1 MKVTCFGSGSDGNA
15 HLIQSGE
22 TALLVD
28 SGVPVRGLRSG
39 LRQAGVLDGELSAIL
54 ISHEH
59 HDHIRSARQI
69 SRYQPVPFYG
79 TAGTERA
86 MGRKLVV
93 DWETISDGQQFAVKN
108 LRITPVMVSHD
119 AQEPVGFIVE
129 EGDLKVAIFTD
140 LGEPNADVASAIQ
153 GASLIIIEANYDAEM
168 LRIGPY
174 PAHLKKRIRGP
185 LGHLANDEC
194 AELIENHIDGQT
206 TDVWLAHLSEKNN
219 RPDIAKLAVE
229 KRLRSTSAVPK
240 IVTLPRFGQSVFWDS
255 VAAANRPQQTSLF

>member
-22 TALLVD
+22 TALLID

-39 LRQAGVLDGELSAIL
+39 LRQAGVLDGQLNAIL

-59 HDHIRSARQI
+59 HDHIRSASQI

-79 TAGTERA
+79 TVGTVRA
-86 MGRKLVV
+86 VGRKLLVE
-93 DWETISDGQQFAVKN
+93 WETMREGEQFTIRN
-108 LRITPVMVSHD
+108 LRVTPVGVSHD

-140 LGEPNADVASAIQ
+140 LGESNADVGSALH
-153 GASLIIIEANYDAEM
+153 GAALVVIEANYDENM
-168 LRIGPY
+168 LRVGPY

-194 AELIENHIDGQT
+194 AELVENHIDYRT

-219 RPDIAKLAVE
+219 RPEIAKLAVDE
-229 KRLRSTSAVPK
+229 RLRSSSAVPK
-240 IVTLPRFGQSVFWDS
+240 ITTLPRFGHTVFWDS
-255 VAAANRPQQTSLF
+255 AAAASRPQQTSLF